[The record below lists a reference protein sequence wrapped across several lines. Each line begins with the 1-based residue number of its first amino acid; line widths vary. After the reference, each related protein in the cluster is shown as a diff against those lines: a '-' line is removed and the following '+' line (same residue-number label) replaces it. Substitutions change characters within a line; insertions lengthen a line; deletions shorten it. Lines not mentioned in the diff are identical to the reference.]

1 MKTAL
6 VTGSTSGIGL
16 DIGMTLLENDYNVT
30 FNGRTWNKLEAIKKR
45 YPYYEKK
52 IELWCADLSN
62 IYEVYSKCEL
72 VEVEKEIESLD
83 VLVLNA
89 GYTDRTEF
97 GEIKLHEWEKV
108 FDTNLTVPFFLVQAL
123 KDKINKNGRIIFIS
137 SVLADYPHSR
147 SISYGVSK
155 AGVNALVQNL
165 VKFFAH
171 KNITVNAISPGFVST
186 DWHKNKSKNQIDK
199 IKNKIALKRFG
210 ETFEISSLVQEIIR
224 NQYIN
229 GSIIDINGGYSYE

>member
-16 DIGMTLLENDYNVT
+16 DIGMTLLENDYHVT

-62 IYEVYSKCEL
+62 IFEIYPNS
-72 VEVEKEIESLD
+72 KEIRDIKSLD

-97 GEIKLHEWEKV
+97 GEIELHEWEKV

-137 SVLADYPHSR
+137 SVLADYPHSS
-147 SISYGVSK
+147 SIS
-155 AGVNALVQNL
+155 
-165 VKFFAH
+165 
-171 KNITVNAISPGFVST
+171 
-186 DWHKNKSKNQIDK
+186 
-199 IKNKIALKRFG
+199 
-210 ETFEISSLVQEIIR
+210 
-224 NQYIN
+224 
-229 GSIIDINGGYSYE
+229 